1 MIVIIS
7 NSIFVSQSLIN
18 HLFFLRTIR
27 EFCLSVELSFYQ
39 NNNEIIEIANGL
51 RKRYEELE
59 KEAISL
65 ANNKIPNQILDSG
78 SFVTNYTLNTELLTE
93 KLFGVMIN
101 TDLTVEEKELAGTD
115 NLNNINIDDEIIN
128 KVSELNKYS
137 IELTQNFIEF
147 CKYLKTEMQN
157 NNIFSFAYPLI
168 YNYMLEE
175 AGLYVSDLQRLQNR
189 TSADP
194 SYIIN
199 FEYYFSNSMMQAAK
213 FIIGL
218 SDPSQTS
225 IIINADNYR
234 KAYVNLMNKYQ
245 ESQLSP
251 EILKVLN
258 EEGINLTESFR
269 AFLIKIIERILNNN
283 LYFIINPVF
292 FDNLLTEA
300 NYFLYLLKGADYG
313 IKEKDSSN

>member
-128 KVSELNKYS
+128 KVSELNKDS